1 MDISQERSDNYYD
14 DEDDEDELLDED
26 GLAPAASALVSKDD
40 FRQRTIG
47 PLLSAASARVQ
58 NKMDDKAI
66 FYLKKKLYF
75 KERKSHTKP
84 KKIVNLCEHEVL
96 TPAKRFCVKIIG
108 LHQIWFGF
116 VT

>member
-58 NKMDDKAI
+58 NKMDAKAI
-66 FYLKKKLYF
+66 FYLKKNFILKKESRTRNQGKL
-75 KERKSHTKP
+75 
-84 KKIVNLCEHEVL
+84 
-96 TPAKRFCVKIIG
+96 
-108 LHQIWFGF
+108 
-116 VT
+116 